1 MSLLKAL
8 AYKKVFIYLSLLCLF
23 LCGMQSYAQELSGP
37 ELLKKAIAYHD
48 PSDRWSQLKGQLT
61 IEMAS
66 PDGSQRLSEVTI
78 NLPDQYFKL
87 TSVRNN
93 TAVTHIV
100 SKDSASFGLNDK
112 TTFTAEEIKKY
123 SLTETRAKFMKNY
136 YTYLY
141 GLPMKLSDAG
151 TIINPTV
158 TRKEFMGKEYLVLQV
173 KYEEGIGKDVW
184 YFYFDPKTYAME
196 IYQFYHDEAKNDG
209 EYILLTEEETFSG
222 IKFPKNRAW
231 YQNTD
236 KKFLATDKLTK
247 VSELK

>member
-1 MSLLKAL
+1 MFQIKASAHKIFTVNAFL
-8 AYKKVFIYLSLLCLF
+8 FCLTI
-23 LCGMQSYAQELSGP
+23 CGMQTFAQELSGP
-37 ELLKKAIAYHD
+37 ELLKKAITYHD
-48 PSDRWSQLKGQLT
+48 PSNQWSQFKGQLVV
-61 IEMAS
+61 EMIT
-66 PDGSQRLSEVTI
+66 PDGNQRLSDITI
-78 NLPDQYFKL
+78 NLPEQYFKL
-87 TSVRNN
+87 TSARNN

-123 SLTETRAKFMKNY
+123 SLTETRANFMKNY

-151 TIINPTV
+151 TIINPVV

>member
-1 MSLLKAL
+1 MLQTKDSVNKTMTI
-8 AYKKVFIYLSLLCLF
+8 KVFLLSLF
-23 LCGMQSYAQELSGP
+23 LCAICSYGQEISGT
-37 ELLKKAIAYHD
+37 ELLQKAITYHD
-48 PSDRWSQLKGQLT
+48 PNNQWSKFKGQLAV
-61 IEMAS
+61 EMVT
-66 PDGSQRLSEVTI
+66 PDGNQRLSDVTI
-78 NLPDQYFKL
+78 NLPEQYFKL

-93 TAVTHIV
+93 IAITHIV
-100 SKDSASFGLNDK
+100 DKDDSSFGLNEK
-112 TTFTAEEIKKY
+112 TTFTEEEIKKY
-123 SLTETRAKFMKNY
+123 NLTETRANFMKNY

-151 TIINPTV
+151 TIVNPVV

-209 EYILLTEEETFSG
+209 EYILLTDEETFSG
-222 IKFPKNRAW
+222 IKFPKNRDW

-247 VSELK
+247 VTELK

>member
-1 MSLLKAL
+1 MFQITSLLNKRIATN
-8 AYKKVFIYLSLLCLF
+8 LF
-23 LCGMQSYAQELSGP
+23 LLALFMGSLQTFAQELSGS

-48 PSDRWSQLKGQLT
+48 PSDRWSQFKGQLA
-61 IEMAS
+61 IEMVS

-78 NLPDQYFKL
+78 NLPERYFKL
-87 TSVRNN
+87 TSARNN

-100 SKDSASFGLNDK
+100 LKDSASFELNDK
-112 TTFTAEEIKKY
+112 TTFTAEDSKKY

-151 TIINPTV
+151 TIVNPVV

-173 KYEEGIGKDVW
+173 KYDEGIGKDVW

-209 EYILLTEEETFSG
+209 EYILLTEEETSLG
-222 IKFPKNRAW
+222 IKFPKIRAW

>member
-1 MSLLKAL
+1 MLQTKDSVNKTMTI
-8 AYKKVFIYLSLLCLF
+8 KVFLLSLF
-23 LCGMQSYAQELSGP
+23 LCAICSYGQEISGT
-37 ELLKKAIAYHD
+37 ELLQKAITYHD
-48 PSDRWSQLKGQLT
+48 PNNQWSQFKGQLAV
-61 IEMAS
+61 EMVT
-66 PDGSQRLSEVTI
+66 PDGNQRLSDVTI
-78 NLPDQYFKL
+78 NLPEQYFKL

-93 TAVTHIV
+93 IAITHIV
-100 SKDSASFGLNDK
+100 DKDDSSFGLNEK
-112 TTFTAEEIKKY
+112 TTFTEEEIKKY
-123 SLTETRAKFMKNY
+123 NLTETRANFMKNY

-151 TIINPTV
+151 TIVNPVV
-158 TRKEFMGKEYLVLQV
+158 TRKEFMGKEYFVLQV

-247 VSELK
+247 VTELK

>member
-1 MSLLKAL
+1 
-8 AYKKVFIYLSLLCLF
+8 
-23 LCGMQSYAQELSGP
+23 MQWDSF
-37 ELLKKAIAYHD
+37 
-48 PSDRWSQLKGQLT
+48 KGEMH
-61 IEMAS
+61 IEMIN
-66 PDGSQRLSEVTI
+66 PDGSNRLSTVTI
-78 NLPDQYFKL
+78 NLPEQYFKL
-87 TSVRNN
+87 TSLRNS
-93 TAVTHIV
+93 TAITHIV
-100 SKDSASFGLNDK
+100 SKDIASYSVNDK

-123 SLTETRAKFMKNY
+123 NLTETRAKFMKNY

-151 TIINPTV
+151 TIINPVV

-196 IYQFYHDEAKNDG
+196 IYQFYHDETKNDG
-209 EYILLTEEETFSG
+209 EYILLTEEESFYG

-236 KKFLATDKLTK
+236 KKFLATDQLTK
-247 VSELK
+247 ITELQ